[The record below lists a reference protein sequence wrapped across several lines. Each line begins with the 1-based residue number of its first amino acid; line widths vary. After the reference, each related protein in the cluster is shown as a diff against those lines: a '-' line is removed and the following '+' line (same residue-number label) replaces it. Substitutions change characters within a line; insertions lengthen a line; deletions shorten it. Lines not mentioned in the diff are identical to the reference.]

1 MLAVV
6 ERTLEAEADEVDEE
20 AEQRDVDRAAQPLA
34 EGEQP
39 EHLARVRV
47 RVRVRVSVRVSVRVR
62 VGSEQPEHQHVA
74 RDEGVGHEVAAEELD
89 RRAGRR
95 VQHLGLG

>member
-34 EGEQP
+34 EREQP

-47 RVRVRVSVRVSVRVR
+47 RVRVRVSVRVRF
-62 VGSEQPEHQHVA
+62 GSEQPEHQHVA
-74 RDEGVGHEVAAEELD
+74 RDEGVGHEVAAEELE